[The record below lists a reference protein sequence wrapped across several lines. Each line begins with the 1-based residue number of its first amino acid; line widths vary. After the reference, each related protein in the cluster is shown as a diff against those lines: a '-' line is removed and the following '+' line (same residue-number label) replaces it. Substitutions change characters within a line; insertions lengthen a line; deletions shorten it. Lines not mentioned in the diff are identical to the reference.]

1 MGCSECKNKK
11 SKTLKVFKVKYI
23 KSFLQFLIKNI
34 FSGFK
39 HVSFKEYHSR
49 LAICT
54 ACPFLSYKE
63 KRCTDC
69 GCWVENKAKFKS
81 EDCPQGYW
89 RKLDVRNK

>member
-1 MGCSECKNKK
+1 MGCNSCKKK
-11 SKTLKVFKVKYI
+11 NSKNLKIWDMKYI
-23 KSFLQFLIKNI
+23 KGFLRFLIKNI

-39 HVSFKEYHSR
+39 NVSYKEYHDR

-54 ACPFLSYKE
+54 VCPFLSYKE

-69 GCWVENKAKFKS
+69 GCWVETKAKFKS

-89 RKLDVRNK
+89 RKLNVRSK